1 MRSTAPPSESQWFT
15 AYPTSGRQAKL
26 ESAVDT
32 DGAWGDCRKRNMHDE
47 TGQTTPGIS
56 AAAHCNYLFP
66 RILFKSDS
74 PSLLQLGRFY
84 ERVIGLQAAGSAGLG
99 DDGKTDVPSSL

>member
-1 MRSTAPPSESQWFT
+1 MRSAAPPSESQWFT

-47 TGQTTPGIS
+47 TGQTKPGIS

-84 ERVIGLQAAGSAGLG
+84 ERVSIGLRCCSAAGLQVSV
-99 DDGKTDVPSSL
+99 TTERPT